1 MLNLNI
7 SWFIQAVKLMRLK
20 HWIKNGFVFLP
31 LLFSE
36 QLFLGPA
43 WQSTLL
49 TAFLFCICASS
60 IYVVNDIFD
69 VEKDRNHPVKRM
81 RPIASGKVT
90 KKQAWTIAAFLTVL
104 GIGVSVFVPPTA
116 RLIVLAYF
124 LMNVA
129 YSSILKHEV
138 LLDVF
143 IVAIGFV
150 LRVIAGSVSTSWES
164 ASWLILVTFFIAL
177 FLALGKRRH
186 ELLYSDSTNTTLRPV
201 LEKYNEKLLDYLIII
216 SATLTIIS
224 YSLFVVLRDPYI
236 FTLPF
241 VIYGMFRYM
250 HLVYTQ
256 DSGGDPTDTVSKD
269 KVIIVNVGVWSLI
282 VTGLLIFAN

>member
-7 SWFIQAVKLMRLK
+7 SWFIQVVKLMRLK

-36 QLFLGPA
+36 QLFLGLA
-43 WQSTLL
+43 WQTTVL
-49 TAFLFCICASS
+49 TALLFCICASA

-90 KKQAWTIAAFLTVL
+90 KKQAWTIAAFLTVM
-104 GIGVSVFVPPTA
+104 GIGVSVIVPPAA

-143 IVAIGFV
+143 IIAIGFV
-150 LRVIAGSVSTSWES
+150 LRVVAGSVSTSWES
-164 ASWLILVTFFIAL
+164 ASWLVLVTFFIAL

-236 FTLPF
+236 YTLPF